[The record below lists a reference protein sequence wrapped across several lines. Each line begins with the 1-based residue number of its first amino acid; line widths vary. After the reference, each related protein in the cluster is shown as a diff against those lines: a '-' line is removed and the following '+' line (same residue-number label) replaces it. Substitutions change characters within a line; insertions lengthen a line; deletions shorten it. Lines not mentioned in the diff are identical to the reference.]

1 LKRFAVP
8 ILLVLLAALL
18 VPLLAACGTKTG
30 SPSTKADPSGTTST
44 LDGQTLVE
52 QRCTVCHSLRQVTQ
66 ARKTE
71 QGWRQTVQRMVS
83 YGAQLNQQEEQVV
96 IQYLAQTYPAQ

>member
-1 LKRFAVP
+1 LSRFTVL

-18 VPLLAACGTKTG
+18 VPLLAACSTQGDP
-30 SPSTKADPSGTTST
+30 PSASA
-44 LDGQTLVE
+44 LDGKTLVE
-52 QRCTVCHSLRQVTQ
+52 ERCSLCHPLSRVTQ

-83 YGAQLNQQEEQVV
+83 YGAQLNPQQEQVV
-96 IQYLAQTYPAQ
+96 IQYLAETYPGQ